1 MQSRKNHDK
10 ATKSPKEADIHV
22 FGLSVVISEGKVI
35 SAEKA
40 KQTPPKIA
48 SKSQTSKA
56 SPRRKF
62 QTRTDDIKNV
72 QSTLNRNQSPSP
84 SRGSSRASSSPV
96 SSTSYVSD
104 ACTSLSKVE
113 DATTATS
120 TSISSSPVN
129 AGPSSYRAQWV
140 LARKLSGRS
149 RFSELQGKSKV
160 AIRIADD
167 GRIYAKR
174 SSEERTL
181 DPDRLSIESNLTHCP
196 VIEGEDQLHLLSLQQ
211 NQISVIENLELFS
224 NLKFLDLSD
233 NLIEQISGL
242 DSLFSLRMLT
252 LARNRIRYID
262 GLQSLHHLDSLD
274 LSGNEV
280 KEISNINHLY
290 ELRLLN
296 LSSNQLTQMSGLRG
310 LKSLVELNLSKN
322 FIIEVCEVDVL
333 PRLQRLY
340 LSQNSIEGFEDMY
353 CVSNVPL
360 LCDLT
365 LEGCPITTHPNYRHL
380 ILYNIPQ
387 LKVLDTRRALDEE
400 RRTAHAL
407 MRKEEQRR
415 QEGIRQAKVK
425 EAKVKAIATARQ
437 LWENAC
443 KEPETLN
450 QRELPSSNSSIASAV
465 PLHLLAS
472 RSSHSFSE
480 EEEDLFCSYCGGQGG
495 ECNECDGGRPKVVS
509 NGINLKSKKSKQKS
523 QKRSYDLLKANKKSR
538 TSIALDLEVADSR
551 LTYLA
556 ELEFGNLQLYG
567 PGAVATTISNTWA
580 PQTVSLIHTVCF
592 HFIVFDTIC
601 HLLGKMK
608 TQFPNIEAASF
619 ECTCIESLSQ
629 LNALGQ
635 IPGLKTL
642 TIESEGNPVLQLS
655 FWRMYAIYR
664 LSPTI
669 ELINGT
675 TVTELERVKAEDI
688 FGGLG
693 FAASLLLPKYRLS
706 SLLNSPRVKQM
717 FLKEKGYSPNSLQR
731 QPDCQVAPEV
741 MKAVFTYNP
750 DFEYSL
756 PGYKTTGSKIV
767 EKNLSYVQETTKKR
781 LVFQR
786 LWPSMFLGIVNDA
799 LEDYIDLNRHMKLSM
814 QSLLKKCKSLDESDS
829 ND

>member
-1 MQSRKNHDK
+1 MQSRKNHEKTTK
-10 ATKSPKEADIHV
+10 APKEADIQV
-22 FGLSVVISEGKVI
+22 SGLSVVISQGKVNVT
-35 SAEKA
+35 EKT
-40 KQTPPKIA
+40 KQTSSKVA

-62 QTRTDDIKNV
+62 QTRADDIKNV
-72 QSTLNRNQSPSP
+72 QSTLHRNQSPSP

-96 SSTSYVSD
+96 SSTSYISD

-113 DATTATS
+113 DPTTATS

-140 LARKLSGRS
+140 LSRKLSGRS

-160 AIRIADD
+160 AVRVADD
-167 GRIYAKR
+167 GKIYIKR
-174 SSEERTL
+174 SSEERSL
-181 DPDRLSIESNLTHCP
+181 DPDRLLLDRCNLTHCP
-196 VIEGEDQLHLLSLQQ
+196 IIEGEELLHLLNLQQ
-211 NQISVIENLELFS
+211 NQITVIENFDVFS

-242 DSLFSLRMLT
+242 DALSSLRMLV
-252 LARNRIRYID
+252 LARNRIGSID
-262 GLQSLHHLDSLD
+262 GLQRLQHLDVLD
-274 LSGNEV
+274 LSGNEI
-280 KEISNINHLY
+280 KEICNINHLI
-290 ELRLLN
+290 ELRVLN
-296 LSSNQLTQMSGLRG
+296 LSSNQITHITGMRG

-322 FIIEVCEVDVL
+322 FISEVSEVDVL
-333 PRLQRLY
+333 PRLQRLF
-340 LSQNSIEGFEDMY
+340 LSQNSIERFEDMY
-353 CVSNVPL
+353 SVSNIPL

-365 LEGCPITTHPNYRHL
+365 LEGCPLTAFPNYRHL

-400 RRTAHAL
+400 RRTAHSL
-407 MRKEEQRR
+407 MRKEEQKR
-415 QEGIRQAKVK
+415 QEGIRLAKVK

-437 LWENAC
+437 LWETSC
-443 KEPETLN
+443 KEPASTTPQEIPT
-450 QRELPSSNSSIASAV
+450 SVSSIASAV

-472 RSSHSFSE
+472 RYNRSFSE
-480 EEEDLFCSYCGGQGG
+480 EEEDMFCSCCGGQGID
-495 ECNECDGGRPKVVS
+495 CSECDGGKSRIIS
-509 NGINLKSKKSKQKS
+509 NGIMQKSKKPKARS
-523 QKRSYDLLKANKKSR
+523 QKRGQDLKSNKKIRPSL
-538 TSIALDLEVADSR
+538 SLDLEIADSK

-556 ELEFGNLQLYG
+556 EVEFGNLQLYG
-567 PGAVATTISNTWA
+567 PGAVAATISHAWA
-580 PQTVSLIHTVCF
+580 PQTVSLIHTVSF
-592 HFIVFDTIC
+592 HFVVFDDIVY
-601 HLLGKMK
+601 LLGKMK

-619 ECTCIESLSQ
+619 ECACLESLPQ

-635 IPGLKTL
+635 IPGLKNL
-642 TIESEGNPVLQLS
+642 IIETEGNPILQLS
-655 FWRMYAIYR
+655 LWRMYAVYR

-669 ELINGT
+669 ELINGSM
-675 TVTELERVKAEDI
+675 VTELERNKAEEI

-731 QPDCQVAPEV
+731 QPDSQVAAEV
-741 MKAVFTYNP
+741 MKATFTYNP
-750 DFEYSL
+750 DFEFSL
-756 PGYKTTGSKIV
+756 PGCKTTAKKIIQ
-767 EKNLSYVQETTKKR
+767 KNIVCVHEIMKKR

-814 QSLLKKCKSLDESDS
+814 QSLLKKCKSLEENLD
-829 ND
+829 

>member
-10 ATKSPKEADIHV
+10 ASKASKE
-22 FGLSVVISEGKVI
+22 
-35 SAEKA
+35 
-40 KQTPPKIA
+40 TPPKIA
-48 SKSQTSKA
+48 SKPQASKA

-62 QTRTDDIKNV
+62 PTRTDDIKNV
-72 QSTLNRNQSPSP
+72 QSTLHRNQSPSP

-120 TSISSSPVN
+120 TSMSSSPVN

-140 LARKLSGRS
+140 LSRKLSGRS

-160 AIRIADD
+160 AVRVADD
-167 GRIYAKR
+167 GKIYIKR
-174 SSEERTL
+174 SSEDRTL
-181 DPDRLSIESNLTHCP
+181 DPDRLMIDRCNLTRFP
-196 VIEGEDQLHLLSLQQ
+196 IIEGEEQLHLLNLQQ
-211 NQISVIENLELFS
+211 NQITVIENLEIFS

-233 NLIEQISGL
+233 NLFEQITGL
-242 DSLFSLRMLT
+242 DNLFSLRVLI
-252 LARNRIRYID
+252 LSRNRIHYID
-262 GLQSLHHLDSLD
+262 GLQNLNHLDVLD
-274 LSGNEV
+274 LSGNEI
-280 KEISNINHLY
+280 KEITNVHHLH
-290 ELRLLN
+290 ELRVLN
-296 LSSNQLTQMSGLRG
+296 LSSNHINQISGLRG
-310 LKSLVELNLSKN
+310 LKSLVELNLNKN
-322 FIIEVCEVDVL
+322 FILEVTEVDVL
-333 PRLQRLY
+333 PRLQRLF
-340 LSQNSIEGFEDMY
+340 LSQNSIERFEDMY

-360 LCDLT
+360 LCDLS
-365 LEGCPITTHPNYRHL
+365 LEGCPITVFPNYRHL

-400 RRTAHAL
+400 RRTAQAL

-425 EAKVKAIATARQ
+425 EAKIKAIATARQ
-437 LWENAC
+437 LWETSC
-443 KEPETLN
+443 KEPETLL
-450 QRELPSSNSSIASAV
+450 QRESPSSTSSIASAV
-465 PLHLLAS
+465 PLHLLAT
-472 RSSHSFSE
+472 RSCHSFSE

-495 ECNECDGGRPKVVS
+495 ECSACDGGRLKIMS
-509 NGINLKSKKSKQKS
+509 NGLNQKSRKSKQRS
-523 QKRSYDLLKANKKSR
+523 QKRGHDVLKANKKSR
-538 TSIALDLEVADSR
+538 TSVALDLEVADSR

-567 PGAVATTISNTWA
+567 PGAVAATISNTWA
-580 PQTVSLIHTVCF
+580 PQTVALIHTVCF
-592 HFIVFDTIC
+592 HFIVFDSIA

-635 IPGLKTL
+635 IPGLKIL
-642 TIESEGNPVLQLS
+642 TIESEGNPILQLS
-655 FWRMYAIYR
+655 LWRMYAVYR
-664 LSPTI
+664 LGPTI
-669 ELINGT
+669 ELINGA
-675 TVTELERVKAEDI
+675 TVTELERVRAEDI

-731 QPDCQVAPEV
+731 QPDCQVAAEV
-741 MKAVFTYNP
+741 MKAAFTYNP
-750 DFEYSL
+750 DYEYSL
-756 PGYKTTGSKIV
+756 PGYKTTASKIV
-767 EKNLSYVQETTKKR
+767 EKNLLRVEEALKKR

-814 QSLLKKCKSLDESDS
+814 LSLLKKCKSLDESDS